1 MSATVEAMMTTGL
14 DSQAKRH
21 RYWLVSVLAGGH
33 VVLAISMFAVPNFIS
48 ILLVSATLF
57 ALIAVVLA
65 GAFVGITKRPRS
77 WRRWITPSVAAVGLA
92 AAYWTAPVAGSWIK
106 DTRFRWQLGQ
116 YTRVVDGLRN

>member
-1 MSATVEAMMTTGL
+1 
-14 DSQAKRH
+14 
-21 RYWLVSVLAGGH
+21 
-33 VVLAISMFAVPNFIS
+33 MFAVPNFIS